1 MLLNYHEMTLNE
13 PRDSPARRQQFKVIC
28 TIMAGMFIH
37 SVITAGAFMD
47 IHIKEGVFP
56 GGEFIYRYN
65 QRCVQCDCWLI
76 NVELIFRGWQD
87 ISFFG

>member
-1 MLLNYHEMTLNE
+1 MILNYHEMTMNE

-37 SVITAGAFMD
+37 SVITAGAFMT

-56 GGEFIYRYN
+56 GENSFT
-65 QRCVQCDCWLI
+65 DTM
-76 NVELIFRGWQD
+76 RGMC
-87 ISFFG
+87 SVN